1 MVATAIGAQ
10 AAHLGA
16 PRAVQAAP
24 APLPSDRLQF
34 GLSNL
39 DVTWMT
45 SSGVPWKY
53 RFQYLSAGVNTGK
66 GWETWQDP
74 AKPPGQFA
82 ADFMTASTTAP
93 AAYIPVFTYYELLQS
108 TPSTGSSESDRD
120 FSNLNNAAT
129 MNAYYANF
137 KLLMQKAGAY
147 GAQVVV
153 HVEPD
158 FWGYMQ
164 QRAAGG
170 GAGAVGAMVASSG
183 FAEAAGLPD
192 NLIGFTSEL
201 KFLRDT
207 YAPSALLAMHAS
219 MWSSGI
225 DLASNTDPSINAPG
239 EADKTAAFLNS
250 SGAAGWDAVFN
261 DVDDHNAAWW
271 ELASCG
277 SPPCV
282 NQNYT
287 HWWDAANVKFPNF
300 TRYEAWVGELHTQTS
315 KPQVVWQVPMGNQY
329 FLTMNNTCGH
339 YQDNVAPY
347 FIAHANEL
355 FNSGLVA
362 VLFGAGNSCQTTYDD
377 ARGDGVTNNGG
388 VATTDA
394 LGGCNACNTN
404 TSVYPDDDGGYL
416 RIFVRAYYTACK
428 SASLMPS
435 VPGPQTPGASIAFTA
450 SSTGCTSPEYRF
462 FLQPP
467 GGSWAA
473 QTAYGGAVWTWNTA
487 GLSAGIYGV
496 GVWVRAGGSG
506 AAYEAYWIGTY
517 TLSVATCT
525 SASLATATASPQAP
539 GALITFNAVAT
550 GCPGAQFRF
559 WMIPHGS
566 VWTMQR
572 DYGAASWVWDTTALT
587 PGTYEL
593 GVWARQPGSTNAY
606 DAYGFTT
613 FAVGTGN
620 CISAGLSPNLAT
632 PQAPGATVIF
642 TATSNSCTG
651 ALYQFWLLRPGY
663 TWQARQLYSAMATWS
678 WDTNTWPVGTYQV
691 GVWVKASTST
701 AAYDTFFIGT
711 FQLNVG
717 GGCTSA
723 SISASP
729 ASPQVAG
736 TAITVNATST
746 DCGAPTYEFWKL
758 PPPGSA
764 WSVAQPYGAPASLA
778 WTTSGLAPGPYR
790 IGVWARQSGS
800 ANSYD
805 SYAILT
811 FWVG

>member
-1 MVATAIGAQ
+1 M
-10 AAHLGA
+10 
-16 PRAVQAAP
+16 
-24 APLPSDRLQF
+24 PLPSDRLQF

-39 DVTWMT
+39 DATWMT

-82 ADFMTASTTAP
+82 ADYMTASTTAP

-108 TPSTGSSESDRD
+108 TPSSGSSESDRD
-120 FSNLNNAAT
+120 FSNLNNGAT

-147 GAQVVV
+147 GGQVVV

-170 GAGAVGAMVASSG
+170 GATAVAAMVASSG
-183 FAEAAGLPD
+183 FAEAAAFPN
-192 NLIGFTSEL
+192 NLVGFASEL

-225 DLASNTDPSINAPG
+225 DIASNTDPSVNAPG
-239 EADKTAAFLNS
+239 EAGKTAAFLNS
-250 SGAAGWDAVFN
+250 AGAAGWDAIFN

-282 NQNYT
+282 SQYYT
-287 HWWDAANVKFPNF
+287 HWWDAANIKFPNF
-300 TRYEAWVGELHTQTS
+300 TRYESWVAELYVLTN

-347 FIAHANEL
+347 FISHANEL
-355 FNSGLVA
+355 FNAGLVA

-377 ARGDGVTNNGG
+377 ARGDGITNNGG
-388 VATTDA
+388 VATTDT

-428 SASLMPS
+428 SASLTPS
-435 VPGPQTPGASIAFTA
+435 VASPQAPGASVVFTGA
-450 SSTGCTSPEYRF
+450 STGCTSPEYRF
-462 FLQPP
+462 FLQAP
-467 GGSWAA
+467 GGSFIA
-473 QTAYGGAVWTWNTA
+473 QTGYGGATWTWNTA

-496 GVWVRAGGSG
+496 GVWVRAAGSG

-517 TLSVATCT
+517 TLSVAACT
-525 SASLATATASPQAP
+525 AATLSTATSSPQAP
-539 GALITFNAVAT
+539 GATITFNAAAT

-559 WMIPHGS
+559 WMIPHGG

-572 DYGAASWVWDTTALT
+572 DYGAASWTWNTTGLT
-587 PGTYEL
+587 PGVYEL

-613 FAVGTGN
+613 FAVGAGS
-620 CISAGLSPNLAT
+620 CISAGLAPNLAA
-632 PQAPGATVIF
+632 PQAPGATVVF
-642 TATSNSCTG
+642 TATSNGCTSP
-651 ALYQFWLLRPGY
+651 LYQFWLLRPGY
-663 TWQARQLYSAMATWS
+663 GWQARQLYSPTATWS
-678 WDTNTWPVGTYQV
+678 WDTNTWPLGTYQV
-691 GVWVKASTST
+691 GVWVKASASS

-736 TAITVNATST
+736 TSITFTASST
-746 DCGAPTYEFWKL
+746 DCASPAYEFWKL

-764 WSVAQPYGAPASLA
+764 WSVARPYDSAATFT
-778 WTTSGLAPGPYR
+778 WNTTGLAPGPYR

-800 ANSYD
+800 LNTYD